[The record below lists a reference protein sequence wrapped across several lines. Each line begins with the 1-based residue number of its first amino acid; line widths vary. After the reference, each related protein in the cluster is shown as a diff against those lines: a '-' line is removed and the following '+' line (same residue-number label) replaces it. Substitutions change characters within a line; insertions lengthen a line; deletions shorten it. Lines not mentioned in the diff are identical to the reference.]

1 MLNNRWSMARVSL
14 ISLCLVTAVLFS
26 TGCANARQDAAAPA
40 PAPASTPAE
49 AAATTGFLDY
59 RLGVADKVR
68 VTVFNEPTLS
78 GEFSVNADGSI
89 ALPLVGNVVAAG
101 TSSTQ
106 LQKTVEA
113 KLSDGYL
120 RDPKVTVEVL
130 TFRPFYILGEVNKPG
145 EYPYSTGLTVLKAV
159 AIAEGYTYRA
169 DQRWIYLKHPG
180 DDKESRMPITGNIFV
195 QPGDTIRV
203 GERFF

>member
-1 MLNNRWSMARVSL
+1 MFNNRWSMARVSL
-14 ISLCLVTAVLFS
+14 TSLCIATAVLFMA
-26 TGCANARQDAAAPA
+26 GCASAGQDGSVAAPA
-40 PAPASTPAE
+40 PVAASAG
-49 AAATTGFLDY
+49 ALDY

-78 GEFSVNADGSI
+78 GEFPINADGSI
-89 ALPLVGNVVAAG
+89 ALPLIGNMVAAG
-101 TSSTQ
+101 MSATD
-106 LQKTVEA
+106 LQKAVEA

-169 DQRWIYLKHPG
+169 DQKWIFLKHPG
-180 DDKESRMPITGNIFV
+180 DDKESRMSISGNIFV

>member
-1 MLNNRWSMARVSL
+1 MFNNRWSMARVSL
-14 ISLCLVTAVLFS
+14 TSLCIAAAVLFS
-26 TGCANARQDAAAPA
+26 AGCASARQDASASA
-40 PAPASTPAE
+40 PAPAS
-49 AAATTGFLDY
+49 AAATTTSTAALDY

-68 VTVFNEPTLS
+68 LTVFNEPTLS

-89 ALPLVGNVVAAG
+89 ALPLIGNVVAAG
-101 TSSTQ
+101 MSSTQ
-106 LQKTVEA
+106 LQKTVEE

-169 DQRWIYLKHPG
+169 DQKWIYLKHSG
-180 DDKESRMPITGNIFV
+180 DDRETRMPISGNIFV
-195 QPGDTIRV
+195 QPGDTVRV